1 MTLTKALQYFCFALF
16 SVLCINGVYWL
27 LNQRSDYLLGVAG
40 LVIMLY
46 CWLSIQSKLFT
57 KNPFKK

>member
-1 MTLTKALQYFCFALF
+1 MTLTKALQYFCFVLF
-16 SVLCINGVYWL
+16 SVLCVNGVYWL

-40 LVIMLY
+40 LVITLY
-46 CWLSIQSKLFT
+46 FWLSIQSKLFT